1 MKQIYWETAEC
12 REGRN
17 ISKKI
22 SLPSE
27 AKRDLFLEKF
37 EIMVHKFIVKLL
49 NCALGSRNQGTR
61 WGPGPVQT
69 YAQNLGPPII
79 LPIDV

>member
-1 MKQIYWETAEC
+1 M
-12 REGRN
+12 
-17 ISKKI
+17 

-27 AKRDLFLEKF
+27 AKLDSFSEKF
-37 EIMVHKFIVKLL
+37 EIMVHKFIVELF
-49 NCALGSRNQGTR
+49 NCALGSRNQGAR